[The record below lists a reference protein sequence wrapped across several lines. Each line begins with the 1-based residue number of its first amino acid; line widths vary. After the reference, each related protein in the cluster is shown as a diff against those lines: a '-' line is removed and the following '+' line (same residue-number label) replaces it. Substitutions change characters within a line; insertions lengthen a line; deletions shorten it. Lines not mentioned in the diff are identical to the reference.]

1 MSPPSERPGGA
12 RGSQPDEAGGE
23 QPSSLPPGGE
33 DRIVAVVRDPES
45 VFLHWQLGGRRSAQ
59 TAREMGAG
67 LEWVLRVLNLSDG
80 TSRTEP
86 LDVRAGSAYVA
97 VQPAQTYGFELAAR
111 AGERWRTICR
121 TERVEMPPRG
131 PARPLTERAAGPLAP
146 GSAAAG
152 EVARGDTAGIP
163 GLRFESTPL
172 HLGSSPVGRA
182 RQDAGGPRS
191 AARHPGRGQRH
202 ARKSRSTR
210 LHGPRRLP

>member
-1 MSPPSERPGGA
+1 MTLPSERGADTPGP
-12 RGSQPDEAGGE
+12 QPDEAGGE
-23 QPSSLPPGGE
+23 QPPSLPRGGE

-45 VFLHWQLGGRRSAQ
+45 VFLHWQLGGRRSAR
-59 TAREMGAG
+59 TVREMGPG

-121 TERVEMPPRG
+121 TERVEMPPRA

-146 GSAAAG
+146 GSAAADEG
-152 EVARGDTAGIP
+152 ARGDTAGIP

-172 HLGSSPVGRA
+172 HLGSSPVGPA
-182 RQDAGGPRS
+182 GKGAGGPRS

-202 ARKSRSTR
+202 AWRSRSTR
-210 LHGPRRLP
+210 PHGPRRLP